1 MKSVEVCLTPELIHQ
16 HDLQG
21 KTAVVV
27 DIFRATSCMV
37 SGLAAGVRSIYPVL
51 TVGECLE
58 NGKKGMITAGERG
71 GQKLDSFDIGNSP
84 FDYMNKDF
92 KGKRISVTTTNGTV
106 AINKSKPAREV
117 LIGAFLNLNA
127 TLQYLLRKETNI
139 VIHCAGWKGTPNV
152 EDTLYAGALI
162 YHLGEAYQITNDSG
176 LMALNMYEKN
186 AGNMMAAVKNSSHAL
201 RLQKLGIYKDTAFC
215 MSVDEFNVV
224 VRHEDDH
231 LLKI

>member
-1 MKSVEVCLTPELIHQ
+1 MKTVEVCLTPELIHQ

-21 KTAVVV
+21 KIAVVV

-37 SGLAAGVRSIYPVL
+37 SGLASGVRAIYPVL
-51 TVGECLE
+51 TVGDCLE
-58 NGKKGMITAGERG
+58 NGKRGMITAGERG

-84 FDYMNKDF
+84 FEYMQKEF
-92 KGKRISVTTTNGTV
+92 HGKRISVTTTNGTV
-106 AINKSKPAREV
+106 AINKSNQAREV

-127 TLQYLLRKETNI
+127 TIQYLLRQEHSI

-162 YHLGEAYQITNDSG
+162 YHLGETYQIANDSG

-186 AGNMMAAVKNSSHAL
+186 AGNMMAAVQNSSHAI
-201 RLQKLGIYKDTAFC
+201 RLQKLGIIKDTAFC
-215 MSVDEFNVV
+215 MSVDEFNIV
-224 VRHEDDH
+224 VRHEEDH
-231 LLKI
+231 LVKI